1 MKKRKKRQSC
11 DNRTVKAAVKIS
23 LKLNLPERFNTNLLL
38 NEYADKLY
46 KELYSLSGKHKSGC
60 YRTDDIKPNKPI
72 QESVVQTPPRAVKI
86 NDISKNL

>member
-23 LKLNLPERFNTNLLL
+23 LKLSLPEGTDVSLLG
-38 NEYADKLY
+38 NKYADDLF
-46 KELYSLSGKHKSGC
+46 KELYSLSDKHKSGF
-60 YRTDDIKPNKPI
+60 YRTDDIKPNKPMH
-72 QESVVQTPPRAVKI
+72 ESVVQTPPTTVKI